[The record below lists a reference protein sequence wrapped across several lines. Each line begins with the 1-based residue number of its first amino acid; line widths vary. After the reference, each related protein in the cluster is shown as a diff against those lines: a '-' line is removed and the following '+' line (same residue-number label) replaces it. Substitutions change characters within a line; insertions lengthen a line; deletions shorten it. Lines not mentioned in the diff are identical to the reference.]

1 MSQYSYLSAPDPE
14 FMEIMEGFRPQL
26 PAGELCSTGLGVA
39 HQLADTAYRVVNRTI
54 PVDGGE
60 IAIRCIQ
67 PTPQE
72 GEIPDSRAS
81 LATRWRILS
90 VEFRLSV
97 VNVDY
102 RLAPE
107 YPFPTGLNDS
117 YAALKW
123 AVDNAPEI
131 SASLTKGFLLGGASA
146 GAHYTAAIAHR
157 ARDDPF
163 FEAFPLTGQILQI
176 PAVLH
181 PAAYPEQFKAELWVE
196 QNKDA
201 PILSKANLEFFFD
214 CLKGEP
220 SDPELSPLLA
230 SHESL
235 PPAYIQVAGLD
246 PLRDEG
252 LLYERLLRESGVK
265 TKLDV
270 YPGVPHGFHISLP
283 QLALSR
289 QWAMDFR
296 VGLRC
301 SSRAPTLRS
310 SARGFPQCHSMT
322 YLWPGDHIECYITP
336 RSSPR
341 APLRL
346 SLMGPTL
353 SHYAALAVASYA
365 IWSILRRIFGTTV
378 LDNIPGPPSRSIWTG
393 NLPAFYDPDGWEF
406 HHDIEENY
414 GQVVKIKGFLGTP
427 HLYVFDPAA
436 LQSMLVQDIDAY
448 EEPPIYM
455 KVYGLLWGPGILS
468 SVGQDHHRYRKI
480 MLPAFAPTK
489 IREMIPLFYDVAEK
503 ARDGLITPFLTDGS
517 HQVLDLNNILNRTSL
532 EIIGRTG
539 IGYSFDA
546 MLPGQEKEDKYAETL
561 KELLLLFQM
570 GLLFPLL
577 PWLSGRGSPAF
588 RRSMVNMIPW
598 KTLHKT
604 RDMVDLME
612 ATATKLIAGK
622 KEAVK
627 SGELEMQDDS
637 KDIMSLLRKF
647 KRRREMYLND
657 DELVAQ
663 TGSVVSCPRQ
673 NSLLMS
679 LQNDNILGDRYNI
692 VRSGSMF
699 PPVVPDPDI
708 QERLR
713 AEIFESSERMDYEE
727 LGSLPYLDAFIN
739 EVLRLYPPVAPVM
752 FRE

>member
-1 MSQYSYLSAPDPE
+1 
-14 FMEIMEGFRPQL
+14 
-26 PAGELCSTGLGVA
+26 
-39 HQLADTAYRVVNRTI
+39 
-54 PVDGGE
+54 
-60 IAIRCIQ
+60 
-67 PTPQE
+67 
-72 GEIPDSRAS
+72 
-81 LATRWRILS
+81 
-90 VEFRLSV
+90 
-97 VNVDY
+97 
-102 RLAPE
+102 
-107 YPFPTGLNDS
+107 
-117 YAALKW
+117 
-123 AVDNAPEI
+123 
-131 SASLTKGFLLGGASA
+131 
-146 GAHYTAAIAHR
+146 
-157 ARDDPF
+157 
-163 FEAFPLTGQILQI
+163 
-176 PAVLH
+176 
-181 PAAYPEQFKAELWVE
+181 
-196 QNKDA
+196 
-201 PILSKANLEFFFD
+201 
-214 CLKGEP
+214 
-220 SDPELSPLLA
+220 
-230 SHESL
+230 
-235 PPAYIQVAGLD
+235 
-246 PLRDEG
+246 
-252 LLYERLLRESGVK
+252 
-265 TKLDV
+265 
-270 YPGVPHGFHISLP
+270 
-283 QLALSR
+283 
-289 QWAMDFR
+289 
-296 VGLRC
+296 
-301 SSRAPTLRS
+301 
-310 SARGFPQCHSMT
+310 
-322 YLWPGDHIECYITP
+322 
-336 RSSPR
+336 
-341 APLRL
+341 
-346 SLMGPTL
+346 MGPTL

-365 IWSILRRIFGTTV
+365 IWSILRRIFGATV

-503 ARDGLITPFLTDGS
+503 VSCSQLSAPGIHLTS
-517 HQVLDLNNILNRTSL
+517 SQLDLNNILNRTSL

-561 KELLLLFQM
+561 KELLPTVFQM

-588 RRSMVNMIPW
+588 RRSMVNMIPS

-637 KDIMSLLRKF
+637 KDIMSLLLKGNLNADE
-647 KRRREMYLND
+647 EMYLND

-663 TGSVVSCPRQ
+663 TGMIISSATDTTSSALDRCFHLL
-673 NSLLMS
+673 SL
-679 LQNDNILGDRYNI
+679 
-692 VRSGSMF
+692 
-699 PPVVPDPDI
+699 DPDI

-752 FRE
+752 FRETVQDTILPLSTPITGVDGRELRSIPIPKGTSMYVAIAAANHNKQNWGPDALEFKPERWHNGKAGTNTERMFDGKVQLPTIVEKV